1 MRHAFLAVLAAMTLP
16 ALPAAAQP
24 APSSAPRV
32 AVAGTEFVATLA
44 DGRTLR
50 SRELV
55 GAVLDLRVGGRPMR
69 VRIAAVEPDPKDPS
83 GTVWLHTLEAAM
95 ADGTWANVC
104 DAGPDGRRQAF
115 PLAGGPDGTEL
126 SCTGGAIAKCV
137 RFGYRPWSTTADGAP
152 AAPLHAACVRLVRGD
167 YGGARGWTQNGM
179 RIDLYDDRGV
189 QKPDNAPD
197 DAFEAGWAPNGAVC
211 VHHVRVK
218 ENVTLAELEALYP
231 ALRGRTG
238 EICTEDFARAH
249 GAILFNR
256 SPR

>member
-1 MRHAFLAVLAAMTLP
+1 MRHAVLAILAAMSVP
-16 ALPAAAQP
+16 AVPAAAQP
-24 APSSAPRV
+24 APQSAARV
-32 AVAGTEFVATLA
+32 TVDGSEFVATLG

-50 SRELV
+50 SRDLV

-69 VRIAAVEPDPKDPS
+69 VRIAAVEPDPEDRS
-83 GTVWLHTLEAAM
+83 GTVWLHTLEAAA

-104 DAGPDGRRQAF
+104 NAGPDGRRQAF

-137 RFGYRPWSTTADGAP
+137 RFGYRPWSTTAAGTSL
-152 AAPLHAACVRLVRGD
+152 APLHAACVRLVRGD
-167 YGGARGWTQNGM
+167 YGGARGWTKDGM

-189 QKPDNAPD
+189 QKPDNSPD
-197 DAFEAGWAPNGAVC
+197 DVFEAGWSPNGAVC

-238 EICTEDFARAH
+238 EICTEEFARAH